1 VTQGHQED
9 QMRLGFILEDH
20 AGAQDW
26 LRSVLNEV
34 FPGISVTVAS
44 RLEEAR
50 GKLSH
55 LLQADLQPDI
65 ALVDLS
71 LPDGSGIEF
80 IRDLRESATD
90 CLCIVITI
98 HDDDRHVFP
107 ALRAGARG
115 YLLKQQSQSELARRL
130 SGIIE
135 DEPPLS
141 PSVARRVLAT
151 FAPPDMAAR
160 PDLTPREQEVLEL
173 IAKGFTLAQVGQAL
187 GITRHTTAGYV
198 KTVYR
203 KLEVSSRAEATREA
217 MRMGMI
223 DR

>member
-1 VTQGHQED
+1 
-9 QMRLGFILEDH
+9 MKLGFLLEDH

-26 LRSVLNEV
+26 LKGVLADV
-34 FPGISVTVAS
+34 FPGISVTVS
-44 RLEEAR
+44 GRLTEAR
-50 GKLSH
+50 EKLSH
-55 LLQADLQPDI
+55 MLQADFSPDI
-65 ALVDLS
+65 ALIDLS
-71 LPDGSGIEF
+71 LPDGSGIDF
-80 IRDLRESATD
+80 IRDLREQAPE
-90 CLCIVITI
+90 CLCIVVTI

-115 YLLKQQSQSELARRL
+115 YLLKQQPQAELARRL
-130 SGIIE
+130 SGLIE

-151 FAPPDMAAR
+151 FSPPGTSSR
-160 PDLTPREQEVLEL
+160 PNLTPREQEVLEL
-173 IAKGFTLAQVGQAL
+173 ISKGFTLAQVGDAL

-198 KTVYR
+198 KSVYR

-217 MRMGMI
+217 MRMGII

>member
-1 VTQGHQED
+1 
-9 QMRLGFILEDH
+9 MKLGFLLEDH
-20 AGAQDW
+20 GGAQDW
-26 LRSVLNEV
+26 LQGVLTEV
-34 FPGISVTVAS
+34 FPGISVTVS
-44 RLEEAR
+44 GRLGEAR
-50 GKLSH
+50 DKLSH
-55 LLQADLQPDI
+55 LLQAGFTPDI
-65 ALVDLS
+65 ALIDLS
-71 LPDGSGIEF
+71 LPDGTGIDF
-80 IRDLRESATD
+80 IRDLREQAPE
-90 CLCIVITI
+90 CLCIVVTI

-115 YLLKQQSQSELARRL
+115 YLLKQQPQAELARRL
-130 SGIIE
+130 AGLIE

-151 FAPPDMAAR
+151 FAPPDTSSQ

-198 KTVYR
+198 KSVYR

>member
-1 VTQGHQED
+1 
-9 QMRLGFILEDH
+9 MKLGFLLEDH
-20 AGAQDW
+20 GGAQDW
-26 LRSVLNEV
+26 LQGVLTDV
-34 FPGISVTVAS
+34 FPGISVTVS
-44 RLEEAR
+44 GRLSEAR
-50 GKLSH
+50 DKLSH
-55 LLQADLQPDI
+55 LLKAGFTPDI
-65 ALVDLS
+65 ALIDLS
-71 LPDGSGIEF
+71 LPDGTGIDF
-80 IRDLRESATD
+80 IRDLREQAPE
-90 CLCIVITI
+90 CLCIVVTI

-115 YLLKQQSQSELARRL
+115 YLLKQQPQAELARRL
-130 SGIIE
+130 SGLIE

-151 FAPPDMAAR
+151 FAPPDTSSQ

-198 KTVYR
+198 KSVYR

>member
-1 VTQGHQED
+1 
-9 QMRLGFILEDH
+9 MKLGFILEDH

-26 LRSVLNEV
+26 LRDVLKEV
-34 FPGISVTVAS
+34 FPEISVTVAN
-44 RLEEAR
+44 RLTEAR
-50 GKLSH
+50 DKLSH
-55 LLQADLQPDI
+55 LQQADLEPDI
-65 ALVDLS
+65 ALIDLS
-71 LPDGSGIEF
+71 LPDGNGIDF
-80 IRDLRESATD
+80 IRDLREAVPE

-130 SGIIE
+130 AGIID

-151 FAPPDMAAR
+151 FAPPDTTAQ

-173 IAKGFTLAQVGQAL
+173 IARGFTLAEVGQAL

-223 DR
+223 DS

>member
-1 VTQGHQED
+1 
-9 QMRLGFILEDH
+9 MKLGFILEDH

-26 LRSVLNEV
+26 LRDVLKEV
-34 FPGISVTVAS
+34 FPEISVTVAN
-44 RLEEAR
+44 RLTEAR
-50 GKLSH
+50 DKVSH
-55 LLQADLQPDI
+55 LQQADLEPDI
-65 ALVDLS
+65 ALIDLS
-71 LPDGSGIEF
+71 LPDGNGIDF
-80 IRDLRESATD
+80 IRDLREAVPE

-130 SGIIE
+130 AGII
-135 DEPPLS
+135 
-141 PSVARRVLAT
+141 VAV
-151 FAPPDMAAR
+151 
-160 PDLTPREQEVLEL
+160 
-173 IAKGFTLAQVGQAL
+173 GGQAGPGNL
-187 GITRHTTAGYV
+187 CTAGYV

-223 DR
+223 DS

>member
-1 VTQGHQED
+1 
-9 QMRLGFILEDH
+9 MKLGFLLEDH
-20 AGAQDW
+20 GGAQDW
-26 LRSVLNEV
+26 LQGVLTEV
-34 FPGISVTVAS
+34 FPGISVTVS
-44 RLEEAR
+44 GRLSEAR
-50 GKLSH
+50 DKLSH
-55 LLQADLQPDI
+55 LLQAGFTPDI
-65 ALVDLS
+65 ALIDLS
-71 LPDGSGIEF
+71 LPDGTGIDF
-80 IRDLRESATD
+80 IRDLREQAPE
-90 CLCIVITI
+90 CLCIVVTI

-115 YLLKQQSQSELARRL
+115 YLLKQQPQAELARRL
-130 SGIIE
+130 SGLIE

-151 FAPPDMAAR
+151 FAPPDTSSQ

-198 KTVYR
+198 KSVYR

>member
-1 VTQGHQED
+1 
-9 QMRLGFILEDH
+9 MKLGFILEDH

-26 LRSVLNEV
+26 LRDVLKEV
-34 FPGISVTVAS
+34 FPGISVTVAN
-44 RLEEAR
+44 RLAEAR
-50 GKLSH
+50 DKLSH
-55 LLQADLQPDI
+55 LEKADLTPDI
-65 ALVDLS
+65 ALIDLS
-71 LPDGSGIEF
+71 LPDGNGIDF
-80 IRDLRESATD
+80 IRDLREAVPD

-115 YLLKQQSQSELARRL
+115 YLLKQQPQAELARRL
-130 SGIIE
+130 AGIID

-151 FAPPDMAAR
+151 FAPPDTTQ

-173 IAKGFTLAQVGQAL
+173 IARGFTLAQVGQAL

-223 DR
+223 DS

>member
-1 VTQGHQED
+1 
-9 QMRLGFILEDH
+9 MKLGFLLEDH

-26 LRSVLNEV
+26 LQGVLTDV
-34 FPGISVTVAS
+34 FPGISVTVSS
-44 RLEEAR
+44 RLSEAR
-50 GKLSH
+50 DKLSH
-55 LLQADLQPDI
+55 LLQAGFSPDI
-65 ALVDLS
+65 ALIDLS
-71 LPDGSGIEF
+71 LPDGTGIDF
-80 IRDLRESATD
+80 IRDLREQAPD

-115 YLLKQQSQSELARRL
+115 YLLKQQPQAELARRL
-130 SGIIE
+130 SGLIE

-151 FAPPDMAAR
+151 FAPPEASSQ
-160 PDLTPREQEVLEL
+160 PDLTPREQEVLGL

-198 KTVYR
+198 KSVYR

-223 DR
+223 DH